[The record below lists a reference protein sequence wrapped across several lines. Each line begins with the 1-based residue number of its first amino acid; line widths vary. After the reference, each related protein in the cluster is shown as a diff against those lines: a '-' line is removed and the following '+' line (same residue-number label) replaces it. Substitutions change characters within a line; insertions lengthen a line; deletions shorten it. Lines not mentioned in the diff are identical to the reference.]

1 MNRKDLM
8 TVMTVAVGTAAL
20 ALAALWP
27 DSLGAGDEP
36 QPLLPKIAH
45 PKLLATGVELTLSPA
60 ENRVFKAG
68 DEPVLELTALNTQEN
83 PADITVH
90 LAMSRTSPAD
100 PLSRVV
106 RAPTAIWHC
115 DQSLALAPKET
126 KTIVLNTRTKLPP
139 NSLIS
144 VSLEAMP
151 GGVAGLNSADKDRS
165 GNATAMTS
173 LPQKI
178 VALSFSTLLPRGGTT
193 AAAPTLIVNAR

>member
-8 TVMTVAVGTAAL
+8 TVMTVAAGTAVL
-20 ALAALWP
+20 TLAALWP

-36 QPLLPKIAH
+36 QRLLPKIAQ
-45 PKLLATGVELTLSPA
+45 PTLLATGVELTLSPP
-60 ENRVFKAG
+60 ENRVFEAG
-68 DEPVLELTALNTQEN
+68 DEPVLELTALNTQEKH
-83 PADITVH
+83 ADITVH
-90 LAMSRTSPAD
+90 LSMSRTSPAD

-106 RAPTAIWHC
+106 RVPTAIWHC

-126 KTIVLNTRTKLPP
+126 KTIVLNTQTKLPP

-151 GGVAGLNSADKDRS
+151 GVAGLNSADKDHSES
-165 GNATAMTS
+165 GTAMTS
-173 LPQKI
+173 PPQKI

-193 AAAPTLIVNAR
+193 AEAPTLIVNAR